1 MNSNNTQPKK
11 LKKRLIPI
19 VVVADYRVEVGLTVT
34 LFSALRNLDPR
45 YLLDIRLMSGG
56 ISSGVIKKIKR
67 SLDSLDKPYRLEVI
81 KISDEK
87 FRNFRRFANT
97 SLFTYARFLIP
108 ELCPDLSKVLYLD
121 IDILVLDNLAELYN
135 TSLDSCLAGAA
146 IDQVVERADHPWG
159 ILNYK
164 ELGIPGETPYFS
176 AGILLMNLSA
186 WREQKFAERCMD
198 YAERHPEICIW
209 WDQTIMNS
217 LLAGNFKE
225 FSGQWN
231 QQMTV
236 KPYQFSENGIIHFAG
251 PEKPWNFQ
259 SPLPARLLEL
269 YFEEVD
275 RTDFTRWRPTAR
287 ISFFERARRKFK
299 RTILG
304 F

>member
-1 MNSNNTQPKK
+1 MVPV
-11 LKKRLIPI
+11 
-19 VVVADYRVEVGLTVT
+19 VVVADYRVEIGLLVALYST
-34 LFSALRNLDPR
+34 LRHLAPG
-45 YLLDIRLMSGG
+45 YGLDIRLLSGG
-56 ISSGVIKKIKR
+56 VCGGVLKKIRK
-67 SLDSLDKPYRLEVI
+67 SLDGLGKPYSLEVI

-108 ELCPDLSKVLYLD
+108 ELCPDLTKVLYLD
-121 IDILVLDNLAELYN
+121 IDILVLDDLAELYHTPLEN
-135 TSLDSCLAGAA
+135 ALLGAA
-146 IDQVVERADHPWG
+146 IDQVVERAGHPWG

-164 ELGIPGETPYFS
+164 ELGIPEEAPYFS
-176 AGILLMNLSA
+176 AGVLLMNLSA

-236 KPYQFSENGIIHFAG
+236 KPYKFSENGIIHFAG

-269 YFEEVD
+269 YYEEVD
-275 RTDFTRWRPTAR
+275 RTDFARWRPSAC
-287 ISFFERARRKFK
+287 ISFFERARRKIK

>member
-1 MNSNNTQPKK
+1 M
-11 LKKRLIPI
+11 IPV
-19 VVVADYRVEVGLTVT
+19 VVVADYRVEIGLLVALYST
-34 LFSALRNLDPR
+34 LRHLAPS
-45 YLLDIRLMSGG
+45 YGLDIRLLSGSVCG
-56 ISSGVIKKIKR
+56 RALKKIKK
-67 SLDSLDKPYRLEVI
+67 SLDGLGKPYSLEVI

-108 ELCPDLSKVLYLD
+108 ELCPDLSKALYLD
-121 IDILVLDNLAELYN
+121 IDILVLEDISVLYD
-135 TSLDSCLAGAA
+135 TQLESHLIGAS
-146 IDQVVERADHPWG
+146 IDQVVQRADHPWG

-225 FSGQWN
+225 FSAKWN
-231 QQMTV
+231 QQMTA

-251 PEKPWNFQ
+251 PEKPWNYQ
-259 SPLPARLLEL
+259 SPLPARLLEHYYQEL
-269 YFEEVD
+269 DCTAFAG
-275 RTDFTRWRPTAR
+275 WRPTAR
-287 ISFFERARRKFK
+287 ISFFERVRRKIK

>member
-1 MNSNNTQPKK
+1 M
-11 LKKRLIPI
+11 IPV
-19 VVVADYRVEVGLTVT
+19 VVVADYRVEIGLLVALYST
-34 LFSALRNLDPR
+34 LRHLAPG
-45 YLLDIRLMSGG
+45 YGLDIHLLSGSVCG
-56 ISSGVIKKIKR
+56 RALKKIRK
-67 SLDSLDKPYRLEVI
+67 SLDGLGKPYSLEVI

-108 ELCPDLSKVLYLD
+108 ELCPDLSKALYLD
-121 IDILVLDNLAELYN
+121 IDILVLEDISVLYD
-135 TSLDSCLAGAA
+135 TQLESHLIGAS
-146 IDQVVERADHPWG
+146 IDQVVQRADHPWG

-225 FSGQWN
+225 FSAKWN
-231 QQMTV
+231 QQMTA

-251 PEKPWNFQ
+251 PEKPWNYQ
-259 SPLPARLLEL
+259 SPLPARLLEHYYQEL
-269 YFEEVD
+269 DCTAFAG
-275 RTDFTRWRPTAR
+275 WRPTAR
-287 ISFFERARRKFK
+287 LSFFERARRKIK

>member
-1 MNSNNTQPKK
+1 M
-11 LKKRLIPI
+11 IPV
-19 VVVADYRVEVGLTVT
+19 VVVADYRVEIGLLVALYST
-34 LFSALRNLDPR
+34 LRHLAPG
-45 YLLDIRLMSGG
+45 YGLDIHLLSGSVCG
-56 ISSGVIKKIKR
+56 RALKKIRK
-67 SLDSLDKPYRLEVI
+67 SLDGLGKPYSLEVI

-108 ELCPDLSKVLYLD
+108 ELCPDLSKALYLD
-121 IDILVLDNLAELYN
+121 IDILVLEDISVLYD
-135 TSLDSCLAGAA
+135 TQLESHLIGAS
-146 IDQVVERADHPWG
+146 IDQVVQRADHPWG

-225 FSGQWN
+225 FSAKWN
-231 QQMTV
+231 QQLSV
-236 KPYQFSENGIIHFAG
+236 NPKSFAEHGIIHFAG
-251 PEKPWNFQ
+251 PDKPWNYQ
-259 SPLPARLLEL
+259 PNLPLKTLEL
-269 YFEEVD
+269 YFQEID
-275 RTDFTRWRPTAR
+275 RTNLNDWRPLKK
-287 ISFFERARRKFK
+287 ISFVERLRQKIK
-299 RTILG
+299 RLITG